1 MGENPA
7 IVNRSLTSIFNE
19 LEFLKDSQVI
29 SDSLFTQI
37 TTHLPKRYNRG
48 DAVIGPITA
57 LNSSTSNS
65 PTRDS
70 SNANTASNSF
80 GNEKQEYSAPPPR
93 PVGPSGQ
100 NDELVE
106 ALYDYRPSDASD
118 LELRQGCI
126 VEVLE
131 KVNNDWWR
139 GRRQDTSQI
148 GLFPSNYVKSSSGSR
163 DTGRPAPALPS
174 NSYNNSYQQPSSY
187 GPPAYGPPGPQNTGY
202 VPPFPQYN
210 QQDLGYQQS
219 QPPMQAQAV
228 AVQQPQQQQHSAG
241 GEAFKKFGS
250 KLGNAA
256 IFGAGATIGSDI
268 VNSIF

>member
-29 SDSLFTQI
+29 SDSFYNQI

-57 LNSSTSNS
+57 FDNSVAASATQ
-65 PTRDS
+65 S
-70 SNANTASNSF
+70 SGNASR
-80 GNEKQEYSAPPPR
+80 NEKQEYCAPAPPGPS
-93 PVGPSGQ
+93 GPSGQ
-100 NDELVE
+100 NVELVE
-106 ALYDYRPSDASD
+106 ALYDYRPSDPSD
-118 LELRQGCI
+118 LELRQGCT

-131 KVNNDWWR
+131 KVNSDWWR
-139 GRRQDTSQI
+139 GKRQDTSQI
-148 GLFPSNYVKSSSGSR
+148 GLFPSNYVKPSSGSR

-174 NSYNNSYQQPSSY
+174 NSYNSSYQQPSSY
-187 GPPAYGPPGPQNTGY
+187 GPPAYGPPAPQNTGY
-202 VPPFPQYN
+202 APPFPQYN
-210 QQDLGYQQS
+210 QQDLGYQPS
-219 QPPMQAQAV
+219 QPPMQAQPQQQ
-228 AVQQPQQQQHSAG
+228 QQPQQHSAG